1 MIEGTGVVGCW
12 RDFLYSEGETEGAAR
27 SEQTALWQRRTV
39 MIYILGTTR
48 NVSGVSGRV
57 EFSDFGGRIG
67 PPASSEST
75 HQARMP
81 FRDNRMFIC

>member
-1 MIEGTGVVGCW
+1 
-12 RDFLYSEGETEGAAR
+12 
-27 SEQTALWQRRTV
+27 